1 MIHTKIRVGL
11 AGCGYWGRKH
21 LRVLNEL
28 PGCEVTA
35 LCEPSAAVLET
46 VPRGYLPQ
54 LVTSDYD
61 AFLQGGLDA
70 VVIATPAHT
79 HFTLAERAL
88 AAGKHVLIEK
98 PFTTRTSDALA
109 LISAAE
115 NRGLTLM
122 VGHTYVYHPAVA
134 FLKDLIESGQLG
146 PLHYVHTSRLNFG
159 LLQPDVDV
167 LWDLAPHDIS
177 ILLHI
182 LGQEPLV
189 AGARGTAGIQPQRY
203 EVAHV
208 DLEFLDGLFA
218 HVHVSWLE
226 PVKVRR
232 LTLIGA
238 DRIVVYNDVSQGESI
253 KIYNKAIRLEPS
265 SRDPGQ
271 MSAKYIQG
279 DVNIPFLPEV
289 EPLKAESTHFL
300 ECIRLGKRPISDGW
314 EGLRVVRILESISK
328 SLYNG
333 GTMESL
339 PHDLL
344 LNHERSYVANPQKY
358 WAFR

>member
-1 MIHTKIRVGL
+1 M
-11 AGCGYWGRKH
+11 GCGYWGRKH

-28 PGCEVTA
+28 PGCEVVA
-35 LCEPSAAVLET
+35 LCEPSTVALET
-46 VPRGYLPQ
+46 VPRGYLPDI
-54 LVTSDYD
+54 VTADYEQ
-61 AFLQGGLDA
+61 FLKSGVEA
-70 VVIATPAHT
+70 IVIATPAHT
-79 HFTLAERAL
+79 HYPLAARAL
-88 AAGKHVLIEK
+88 EAGKHVLIEK
-98 PFTTRTSDALA
+98 PFTTKSSDALE

-115 NRGLTLM
+115 RQDLTLM

-134 FLKDLIESGQLG
+134 FLKDILESGQLG

-189 AGARGTAGIQPQRY
+189 AGARGTAGIEPQRY

-238 DRIVVYNDVSQGESI
+238 DRIVVYNDVSQGEAI
-253 KIYNKAIRLEPS
+253 RIYNKAIRLEPS
-265 SRDPGQ
+265 ERDPGL
-271 MSAKYIQG
+271 MAAKYIQG
-279 DVNIPFLPEV
+279 DVNIPFVPDM
-289 EPLKAESTHFL
+289 EPLKAECAHFL
-300 ECIRLGKRPISDGW
+300 ECIRDGTRPVTDGW
-314 EGLRVVRILESISK
+314 AGLRVVRILESVSK

-344 LNHERSYVANPQKY
+344 LTNESYVADPQKY
-358 WAFR
+358 WAYR